1 LKKHDRS
8 YRLLFSQPRMVE
20 DLVRRF
26 VAEPWIEK
34 LDFSTLERVN
44 GSHVAE
50 NLQGRDGDVVWR
62 LRVRGDPA
70 TCVYV
75 LVEFQSEVQRFMALR
90 QSVYVG
96 LFCQQLVK
104 QGELAPGGLLPLV
117 LSIVIYNGK
126 ADWRAPRELAE
137 LVQMVDDGSEVYA
150 PRLRYLLI
158 AMEKYKP
165 ADLQGSNLVALL
177 IRLER
182 SRTRSGL
189 RQIIRDLVAALPGS
203 DEGGLRRAFVVW
215 LQRVLLPAKGEEDIP
230 EMIDLEDFRTM
241 LIERVEE
248 WSREI
253 ETRAEKKGERRGEKK
268 GLKEG
273 RREGRE
279 LLLRMLQI
287 KFGQVD
293 DRTRA
298 RILTARSESLLKWG
312 ERLVTAERLADVFG
326 R

>member
-20 DLVRRF
+20 DLIRRF

-34 LDFSTLERVN
+34 LDFTTLERVN

-50 NLQGRDGDVVWR
+50 NLQSRDGDVVWR
-62 LRVRGDPA
+62 LRVRGDPS

-126 ADWRAPRELAE
+126 VDWRAPRELAE
-137 LVQMVDDGSEVYA
+137 LIQVVDGSEVYA

-158 AMEKYKP
+158 AMEKCKP

-182 SRTRSGL
+182 SRTRSSL

-230 EMIDLEDFRTM
+230 ELIDLEDFRTM

-253 ETRAEKKGERRGEKK
+253 EARAEKKWLEQGH
-268 GLKEG
+268 
-273 RREGRE
+273 RE
-279 LLLRMLQI
+279 LLLRQLEVR
-287 KFGQVD
+287 FGPID

-298 RILTARSESLLKWG
+298 RVLAARSASLLKWA
-312 ERLVTAERLADVFG
+312 ERILTAERLADVFG